1 METQKLLQH
10 DTEPNSSSFLKTQSS
25 ESSLKVLS
33 CWLMCDKQQ
42 TAGWRAN
49 LHIISSLHQPLDR
62 IVVLFPPKP
71 HEMIQATY
79 SSRRTRNT
87 CDFTCKH
94 TETLQQN
101 KHVRKSLICVIYPL
115 LLTDLR
121 ATYGLNSDHKISKQA
136 VPVVLHRTG
145 KNLKSTIINNW
156 RPARARSSRLAGVW
170 AVWRRG

>member
-1 METQKLLQH
+1 
-10 DTEPNSSSFLKTQSS
+10 
-25 ESSLKVLS
+25 
-33 CWLMCDKQQ
+33 MCDKQQ

-121 ATYGLNSDHKISKQA
+121 ATYGLIATHKISKQA
-136 VPVVLHRTG
+136 VPVVFAPDWEKPEINHHKQTG
-145 KNLKSTIINNW
+145 GQREHGPVAW
-156 RPARARSSRLAGVW
+156 PECGQCGGVGNIVCH
-170 AVWRRG
+170 VWVALDLLECQQRGCGQCSE